1 MLPGT
6 IMVENLNTI
15 LNLIDKKLKAH
26 AIDEVSINRVLRRV
40 LAEDLYAPY
49 DVPSVPKA
57 KKDGFAFCLLTE
69 SNYPLELRVVGQSL
83 PGSECELQ
91 VSGDEAVKVYS
102 GSHLPGNCTAVVAEK
117 DVQENDSRI
126 SITQKISSAI
136 NIHAPGE
143 IVRKGELLMRKG
155 RFIRSGDIGLLALSG
170 VEHLKIFRSP
180 KIGLINVG
188 SELREI
194 YENLL
199 PGETRNASQYL
210 LKAKL
215 EKIGFSPLFLS
226 TVYDDF
232 DEMKKVFSRALRKC
246 DVLITTGGSSLSK
259 NDLTKKVWDSLGV
272 EFILDSVEMSPGR
285 NTGIGVYKNKK
296 YIFTLAGNPVS
307 AAIMFDFIVNP
318 GLMKVIGRDPLHPNI
333 QEAVLE
339 SVLKNSRWP
348 VKILP
353 GFLRRE
359 GRVNYVKPTAVDLTR
374 SMLGLAAANCYIL
387 LKKSKYS
394 YNINDVVEIIPWRD
408 F

>member
-1 MLPGT
+1 
-6 IMVENLNTI
+6 MVENLNTI
-15 LNLIDKKLKAH
+15 LKLIDKKLKTH
-26 AIDEVSINRVLRRV
+26 AIDEVSINGALRRV
-40 LAEDLYAPY
+40 LAEDIYAPY
-49 DVPSVPKA
+49 DVPPVPKA
-57 KKDGFAFCLLTE
+57 KKDGFALCLPTVF
-69 SNYPLELRVVGQSL
+69 NYPLELKVVGQSL
-83 PGSECELQ
+83 PGFECKLQ
-91 VSGDEAVKVYS
+91 VTGNEAVKVFS
-102 GSHLPGNCTAVVAEK
+102 GSHLPKNCTAVAAEK
-117 DVQENDSRI
+117 DVQENDTRI
-126 SITQKISSAI
+126 SISQKISSAA

-143 IVRKGELLMRKG
+143 IVKKGELLMRKG

-170 VEHLKIFRSP
+170 VEYLKIFRSP
-180 KIGLINVG
+180 QIGLINVG
-188 SELREI
+188 SELKEI
-194 YENLL
+194 YETLL

-215 EKIGFSPLFLS
+215 EKIGFSPVFLS

-232 DEMKKVFSRALRKC
+232 DEMKKVFSRALQKC

-259 NDLTKKVWDSLGV
+259 NDLTKNVWDALGV

-285 NTGIGVYKNKK
+285 NTGIGVYKNKQ

-318 GLMKVIGRDPLHPNI
+318 GLMKIIGRDPLHPNL
-333 QEAVLE
+333 QEAILE
-339 SVLKNSRWP
+339 SALENSRWP

-353 GFLRRE
+353 GLLRKE
-359 GRVNYVKPTAVDLTR
+359 GSANFVKPTAIGLTR

-387 LKKSKYS
+387 LKKNEHL